1 MRRSTLFYIAL
12 YVACT
17 LLDTV
22 DAAIYAR
29 IVNYVPANDVKQH
42 LRLDLDQ
49 RNLSIAAVPP
59 TDLVAAYKAYS
70 VGK

>member
-1 MRRSTLFYIAL
+1 M
-12 YVACT
+12 
-17 LLDTV
+17 